1 MGKCVDILTEIKN
14 WMFGQWDVPSSQ
26 LAQESTLDAVSEQ
39 VDILQET
46 MDDLYDS
53 TRLHN
58 DVVDETKS
66 VTWNSSSTAN
76 TLKVVNTINMPSGR
90 LDRIYALEV
99 TNPSLETD
107 IVVCVYTY
115 DYIGGNYRYLK
126 LVQPYTIS
134 ASPDNNNPD
143 TVNKVNGEIKLI
155 HGAMGGNGIAVSI
168 YNVSSCATSFT
179 THVKLRE
186 AD

>member
-14 WMFGQWDVPSSQ
+14 WMFGQWDVQSSQ

-66 VTWNSSSTAN
+66 VTWNSGASAN
-76 TLKVVNTINMPSGR
+76 T
-90 LDRIYALEV
+90 
-99 TNPSLETD
+99 
-107 IVVCVYTY
+107 
-115 DYIGGNYRYLK
+115 
-126 LVQPYTIS
+126 
-134 ASPDNNNPD
+134 
-143 TVNKVNGEIKLI
+143 
-155 HGAMGGNGIAVSI
+155 
-168 YNVSSCATSFT
+168 
-179 THVKLRE
+179 
-186 AD
+186 

>member
-39 VDILQET
+39 IDDVKDVIE
-46 MDDLYDS
+46 DLYDS
-53 TRLHN
+53 TVLHN
-58 DVVDETKS
+58 GVVDETKS
-66 VTWNSSSTAN
+66 VTWNSGASAN

-107 IVVCVYTY
+107 IVVCVYTK
-115 DYIGGNYRYLK
+115 DYIGENYRYLK

-155 HGAMGGNGIAVSI
+155 HGAMAGNGIAVSI

-179 THVKLRE
+179 TYVKLRE